1 MTDLLLQGV
10 RKRRGATDVLGGID
24 LAVPHGRILA
34 LLGPSGC
41 GKTTLLRLVAG
52 FDRCDAGCV
61 AFGGV
66 AVDDGRCHVPAERR
80 GIDYVPQEGLL
91 FPHMTV
97 GSNVG
102 FGLTRAE
109 RRSGRIGRVLA
120 LVGLDAIEGIERRS
134 PHQLSGGQ
142 QQRVALA
149 RALAPDPCLVLL
161 DEPFNGLDGALR
173 RAVSAEVSGS
183 LRRAGTTTVLV
194 THDPEEAFACADAI
208 AVMREGRI
216 AQHADPVTVYRDPVD
231 IHVARLIGPTLE
243 FDGVVGNGVA
253 ETVLGR
259 LATEGSFSGPAR
271 IVLRPEQVV
280 VTRPGEGVA
289 VEVREAVFGGDHTRV
304 SVTVGNGRLDL
315 RLAGV
320 VQASGPLSV
329 TVVGSALAF
338 AR

>member
-1 MTDLLLQGV
+1 MTDLVIEGV
-10 RKRRGATDVLGGID
+10 RKRRGGTNILMGID
-24 LAVPHGRILA
+24 LAVEHGRILA

-41 GKTTLLRLVAG
+41 GKTTVLRLVAG
-52 FDRCDAGCV
+52 FDRCDEGRITLGCV
-61 AFGGV
+61 V
-66 AVDDGRCHVPAERR
+66 VDDDRGHVPAERR
-80 GIDYVPQEGLL
+80 GIGYVPQEGLL

-102 FGLTRAE
+102 FGLTGAE
-109 RRSGRIGRVLA
+109 RRSGRIGRALT
-120 LVGLDAIEGIERRS
+120 LVGLDNLEGIEQRS

-149 RALAPDPCLVLL
+149 RALAPDPRLVLL

-173 RAVSAEVSGS
+173 RTVAAEVSAS
-183 LRRAGTTTVLV
+183 LRRAGTTAILV

-216 AQHADPVTVYRDPVD
+216 AQHGDPVTVYRRPVD
-231 IHVARLIGPTLE
+231 LQVARLIGPTLE
-243 FDGVVGNGVA
+243 LDGMVASGVA

-259 LATEGSFSGPAR
+259 LATDGGVAGPAR

-280 VTRPGEGVA
+280 AARPGEGVA
-289 VEVREAVFGGDHTRV
+289 VEVRTAVFGGDHTLV
-304 SVTVGNGRLDL
+304 EVEVHGCPLAL

-320 VQASGPLSV
+320 VTATDALRIKI
-329 TVVGSALAF
+329 VGSALAF